1 MANHVMTDLL
11 NHGVHWRRRW
21 HEEDCA
27 AHRGLPFFSGR
38 LRFGAVGSADGG
50 DRTHTHL
57 RELDFE
63 SSASANSA
71 TSAFVRRQLVST
83 LPRNARANEGRIQE
97 LQEFRSTNGQ
107 AREDLRRN
115 SPLGGP
121 RCFRE
126 EVTEWISRI
135 QGAKDWLPLIRH
147 TDGRLD
153 SLNFPRSALPAELL
167 NS

>member
-71 TSAFVRRQLVST
+71 TSAFVRRKLVSS
-83 LPRNARANEGRIQE
+83 LPGNARANEGKNSGDRSCRSSKVRE
-97 LQEFRSTNGQ
+97 LQSNNRNTAVEFFIGRIKQSSSASQQ
-107 AREDLRRN
+107 AGSILY
-115 SPLGGP
+115 S
-121 RCFRE
+121 
-126 EVTEWISRI
+126 
-135 QGAKDWLPLIRH
+135 
-147 TDGRLD
+147 
-153 SLNFPRSALPAELL
+153 
-167 NS
+167 